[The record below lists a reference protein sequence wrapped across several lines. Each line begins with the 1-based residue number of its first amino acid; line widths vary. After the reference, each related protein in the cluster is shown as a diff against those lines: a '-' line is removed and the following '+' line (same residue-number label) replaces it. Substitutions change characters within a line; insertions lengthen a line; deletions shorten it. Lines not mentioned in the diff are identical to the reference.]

1 MYVTDVSLDTYGT
14 EPLTIGP
21 ECQNIGI
28 DGNEIQARV
37 NGAASKLFLNGN
49 GGGVYFGIGD
59 HYYISSD
66 GSNYNGNAAS
76 ATKLDGYYTTL
87 HYNDSKLGGFYGK
100 SCIPVIG
107 NNDGVMEV
115 GKYIDFHTYTPSTSL
130 DYATRIVCDSAPGNI
145 VSLPSSD
152 GTLALTT
159 DNVASATKAT
169 QDGNGNDIEST
180 YATKLIPLPLVEL

>member
-1 MYVTDVSLDTYGT
+1 
-14 EPLTIGP
+14 LTIGP

-37 NGAASKLFLNGN
+37 NGAASKLYLNDN
-49 GGGVYFGIGD
+49 GGEVYFGIGD

-87 HYNDSKLGGFYGK
+87 HYNDSKLGGFYGNI
-100 SCIPVIG
+100 CIPVIG
-107 NNDGVMEV
+107 NDGVMEV
-115 GKYIDFHTYTPSTSL
+115 GKYIDFHTYTPSTL
-130 DYATRIVCDSAPGNI
+130 KDYATRIICDSAPGNI
-145 VSLPSSD
+145 VSLPSSN

-159 DNVASATKAT
+159 DNVASATKA
-169 QDGNGNDIEST
+169 GRNCNWINNR
-180 YATKLIPLPLVEL
+180 